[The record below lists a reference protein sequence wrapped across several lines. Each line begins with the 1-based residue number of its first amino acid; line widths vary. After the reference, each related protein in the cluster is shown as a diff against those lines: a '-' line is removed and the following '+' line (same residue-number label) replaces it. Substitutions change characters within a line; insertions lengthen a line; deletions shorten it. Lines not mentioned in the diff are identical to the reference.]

1 MITLLITGAIALM
14 CFTYLTGWFRHL
26 VDFISTRVVRTAAW
40 VTSPDATRGYL
51 PDQIPIT
58 EVHDDLLETT
68 DGFVFVACEINKA
81 PTHGFG
87 AVELRNL
94 QTKIDGLI
102 RNLSPGIFLHKIEIV
117 SCREGAASDTVALPE
132 HVLGSHSDQIGMG
145 THVSRDDVWRTI
157 GDARATH
164 LQTTLLAGRVKLSR
178 VFVLIGRKVSGGT
191 SLTGLGRKIRGAFSA
206 RLHVERSAAA
216 VERTYREL
224 LLERENFIA
233 SMASTGGTAQA
244 VSMDTLWD
252 HTWQRLNPAETVA
265 PPRRRRDIPVA
276 EQLAST
282 SIRTADD
289 VLRFSGNKFS
299 CTVEMFARPEASY
312 VALLERL
319 TDSLDFPCVITSWLF
334 VPDPL
339 TKSDEL
345 HSRYKTAAAE
355 LDRGHEDYADEFRD
369 LDAVRKDCVVEVGL
383 SILVYADTQAELHT
397 RRSRLINL
405 LRGCEGI
412 SAGTDDSLPLQPFIA
427 TLPGCA
433 TRAPRLEMRVGVASA
448 LLGLTGAPV
457 GVPREDAQA
466 LFRTM
471 SGDLIGWHFDSRL
484 IAPNPSE
491 IIMGAMG
498 SGKSGYLNWKRS
510 CLLSLGYQL
519 ITFDYNSSATR
530 LAIAA
535 GGRIIRLGESDHNL
549 AIFPTRDSA
558 TPELLAS
565 LVSFLSLLA
574 VDEERGERR
583 LPKDLVDVISSAI
596 DALYESGEWPNIN
609 HLLEALST
617 LGSDGELLRRRLS
630 VYRSSAYA
638 KYMTAAGEPIDLDSC
653 PYIVFDFRGVLGDP
667 IAAQISSMA
676 ASMTVQKLIRM
687 DRRRKKAFDGDELDT
702 LVRVSPA
709 LLEIFDLTARCA
721 RKDGV
726 ITTAATQSP
735 MDFERP
741 ELSGMKTSAETRF
754 FFKLG
759 DPQQARKA
767 FPNLP
772 DGALELITNIGIGA
786 RDYRA
791 CVLWTPAWFAHL
803 RFEHGALDQRLLL
816 GAAVNDVVSLEAA
829 VEGLDQVP
837 HRLMEALIA
846 DAMTGLPSRSDRD
859 GDPLGAPELKELRVA

>member
-14 CFTYLTGWFRHL
+14 CFTYLTGWFRSV
-26 VDFISTRVVRTAAW
+26 VDYVSSRATAVGAW
-40 VTSPDATRGYL
+40 ITSPDATRGYL
-51 PDQIPIT
+51 PDLIPIR
-58 EVHDDLLETT
+58 EMHEDLIETT
-68 DGFVFVACEINKA
+68 DGYIFVAAEITKA
-81 PTHGFG
+81 PTHAFG
-87 AVELRNL
+87 SVELQNL
-94 QTKIDGLI
+94 QVKIDGLI
-102 RNLSPGIFLHKIEIV
+102 RNLSPGVFLHKIEVV
-117 SCREGAASDTVALPE
+117 SCRQNGAASDMITLPANTF
-132 HVLGSHSDQIGMG
+132 SSDE
-145 THVSRDDVWRTI
+145 VWRTV
-157 GDARATH
+157 GHARATH
-164 LQTTLLAGRVKLSR
+164 LQTTLLAGRAKQTTTYI
-178 VFVLIGRKVSGGT
+178 LIGREISGGT

-206 RLHVERSAAA
+206 RPHVQRSAAQ

-224 LLERENFIA
+224 LLERENFCSHFA
-233 SMASTGGTAQA
+233 ATGGTARA
-244 VSMDTLWD
+244 ITTEALWD
-252 HTWQRLNPAETVA
+252 HTWRRLNPSEDVS
-265 PPRRRRDIPVA
+265 PPHRRQDIRAV
-276 EQLAST
+276 EQLAGT
-282 SIRTADD
+282 SVRTGDN
-289 VLRFSGNKFS
+289 VLRFSGNKFA

-312 VALLERL
+312 VALLEQL
-319 TDSLDFPCVITSWLF
+319 TDSLDFPCVISSWLF
-334 VPDPL
+334 VPDPQE
-339 TKSDEL
+339 KSDEL
-345 HSRYKTAAAE
+345 YSRYKTAAAE
-355 LDRGHEDYADEFRD
+355 LERGHEDYADEFRD
-369 LDAVRKDCVVEVGL
+369 LSAIRKDGVVEVGL
-383 SILVYADTQAELHT
+383 SVSVSADSLADLRA

-405 LRGCEGI
+405 LRSCEGI
-412 SAGTDDSLPLQPFIA
+412 SAGTDDLLPLQPFIS

-433 TRAPRLEMRVGVASA
+433 TRAPRLEVRVGVASA

-457 GVPREDAQA
+457 GVPRDESQA
-466 LFRTM
+466 VMRTM
-471 SGDLIGWHFDSRL
+471 SGDLIGWHFDSRI

-535 GGRIIRLGESDHNL
+535 GGRIIRLGESDTNL
-549 AIFPTRDSA
+549 AIFPTLESA

-583 LPKDLVDVISSAI
+583 LPKDLVDVISSGV
-596 DALYESGEWPNIN
+596 DLLYSSGAHPNI
-609 HLLEALST
+609 HRLLEALGE
-617 LGSDGELLRRRLS
+617 LGTDGELLRRRLA

-638 KYMTAAGEPIDLDSC
+638 KYMDAAGEPIDLDAC

-676 ASMTVQKLIRM
+676 ASMTVQKLIRL

-702 LVRVSPA
+702 LVRVSPV

-741 ELSGMKTSAETRF
+741 ELTGMKTSAETRF

-772 DGALELITNIGIGA
+772 DGALELITNMGIGA

-791 CVLWTPAWFAHL
+791 CVLWTPGWFAHL
-803 RFEHGALDQRLLL
+803 RWEHGALDQRLLL
-816 GAAVNDVVSLEAA
+816 GASVNDVVSLEKAI
-829 VEGLDQVP
+829 ENLESVP
-837 HRLMEALIA
+837 PRLMEALAA
-846 DAMTGLPSRSDRD
+846 DAM
-859 GDPLGAPELKELRVA
+859 GAPPVSQELRVA